1 MYADSGIRPVRGHKE
16 HFGTFLFGND
26 VQSSLYPSV
35 APETRRIQVAS
46 PRSGSLARGRL
57 SARCRGFVKPT
68 TTLPATTPTGRPEE
82 APLAGEDTSPPNTA
96 RATTQPRPVVVW
108 PLEPS
113 VRRDTKGIR
122 RISAPMALKT
132 QEMSE

>member
-1 MYADSGIRPVRGHKE
+1 MYADSGIRPVRGYKE
-16 HFGTFLFGND
+16 HFGTPLFGND

-35 APETRRIQVAS
+35 VLETRRIQVAS
-46 PRSGSLARGRL
+46 LRGGSLARGRL
-57 SARCRGFVKPT
+57 SARFRGFVKPT
-68 TTLPATTPTGRPEE
+68 TALSATPPIGRSEE
-82 APLAGEDTSPPNTA
+82 APLTGEDTSPPNTA

-113 VRRDTKGIR
+113 VRRDTKGTR